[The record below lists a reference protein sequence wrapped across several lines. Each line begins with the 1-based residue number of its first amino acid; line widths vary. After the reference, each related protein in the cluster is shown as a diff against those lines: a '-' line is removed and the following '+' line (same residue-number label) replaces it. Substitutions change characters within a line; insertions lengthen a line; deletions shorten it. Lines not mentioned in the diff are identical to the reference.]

1 MAVAPFSLRE
11 DYWDTFALQAEDR
24 EFIYNHLLDIET
36 PLTSQELL
44 QALVMDR
51 IQRERLS
58 IEKQRS
64 SGGQL
69 YMPKQTY
76 QIGQSLVFPAF
87 GWQSGTVL
95 AVRPGQNPD
104 LGDFQVIRV
113 KLADNQIKEL
123 AANLPDHV
131 LNQPPDISDEDP
143 ALDQEHVLQ
152 QYSDD
157 LLDTIEE
164 ELQTDGDFVR
174 IAGKWFPRALLV
186 DINAGHLN
194 LAEAILDMGGGG
206 PLPTSALLE
215 QVGLSSDANSKLVE
229 FSLDLALQEDPRFD
243 EVGPSGEVLWYLH
256 RLEPESVL
264 QIPPYL
270 RYTELEYDRSLLT
283 QDMLALERKLD
294 DELTPFSGK
303 YPQVNEVQVT
313 LTFPHWRSG
322 TLPISGAMRH
332 LLPTAYEAPRVRFM
346 LVADDNGQKFPAWV
360 ARQHRYVYG
369 LGDWYRSR
377 SLMPGSLI
385 RLRRGKNPGEVII
398 HCDSQRGTREWIRT
412 VLVGSDGGIVF
423 ALLKQVVSASYDE
436 RMAIAIPDPEA
447 LDQALKQLQKERL
460 PFERVVVN
468 VVRELSKLNPQ
479 SHVHAS
485 ELYAALNIL
494 RRCPPGPMLAL
505 LASRPWFV
513 HVGDLHFRFDDSE
526 RP

>member
-11 DYWDTFALQAEDR
+11 DYWVTFSLQAEDR
-24 EFIYNHLLDIET
+24 EFLYNHLLEIET

-44 QALVMDR
+44 HALVSDR
-51 IQRERLS
+51 IQREKLA

-69 YMPKQTY
+69 YMPKLTY
-76 QIGQSLVFPAF
+76 QVGQALVFPAF
-87 GWQSGTVL
+87 GWQSGEVL
-95 AVRPGQNPD
+95 SIRAGQNPD
-104 LGDFQVIRV
+104 LGDFQVIQV
-113 KLADNQIKEL
+113 KLADNQVKEL

-131 LNQPPDISDEDP
+131 LNQPPDFSDEDP
-143 ALDQEHVLQ
+143 ALNPEHVLQ
-152 QYSDD
+152 QHHDD

-194 LAEAILDMGGGG
+194 LAEAILDLSGGG
-206 PLPTSALLE
+206 PLPTTALLE
-215 QVGLSSDANSKLVE
+215 QVGLGSDANSKLVE
-229 FSLDLALQEDPRFD
+229 FSMDLALQEDPRFD

-270 RYTELEYDRSLLT
+270 RYTEIESDHNLLSP
-283 QDMLALERKLD
+283 DMLALERKLD
-294 DELTPFSGK
+294 DELSPFSGK
-303 YPQVNEVQVT
+303 YPQANEVQIT

-346 LVADDNGQKFPAWV
+346 LVAGDSGQKFPAWV
-360 ARQHRYVYG
+360 VRQHRYVYG
-369 LGDWYRSR
+369 LGDWYRTHA
-377 SLMPGSLI
+377 LMPGSLI
-385 RLRRGKNPGEVII
+385 RLRRGKYPGEVIV

-436 RMAIAIPDPEA
+436 RMAIAIPDPDA

-468 VVRELSKLNPQ
+468 VVRELAKLNPQ

-485 ELYAALNIL
+485 ELYAALNVL

>member
-1 MAVAPFSLRE
+1 L
-11 DYWDTFALQAEDR
+11 
-24 EFIYNHLLDIET
+24 
-36 PLTSQELL
+36 
-44 QALVMDR
+44 
-51 IQRERLS
+51 
-58 IEKQRS
+58 
-64 SGGQL
+64 
-69 YMPKQTY
+69 
-76 QIGQSLVFPAF
+76 
-87 GWQSGTVL
+87 GWQSGEVL
-95 AVRPGQNPD
+95 SIRAGQNPD

-113 KLADNQIKEL
+113 KMADNQVKEL

-131 LNQPPDISDEDP
+131 LNQPPDFSNEDP
-143 ALDQEHVLQ
+143 ALNPEHVLQ
-152 QYSDD
+152 QHHDS

-194 LAEAILDMGGGG
+194 LAEAILDMSGGG

-215 QVGLSSDANSKLVE
+215 QVGLGSDTNSKLVE
-229 FSLDLALQEDPRFD
+229 FSMDLALQEDPRFD

-270 RYTELEYDRSLLT
+270 RYTEIESDRSLLSP
-283 QDMLALERKLD
+283 DMLALERKLD
-294 DELTPFSGK
+294 DELSPFSGK

-346 LVADDNGQKFPAWV
+346 LVAGDNGQKFPAWV
-360 ARQHRYVYG
+360 VRQHRYVYG
-369 LGDWYRSR
+369 LADWYRAHA
-377 SLMPGSLI
+377 LMPGSLI
-385 RLRRGKNPGEVII
+385 RLRRGNNPGEVIV

-423 ALLKQVVSASYDE
+423 ALLKQVVTASYDE
-436 RMAIAIPDPEA
+436 RMAIAIPDADA
-447 LDQALKQLQKERL
+447 LDQALKQLQKEHL

-468 VVRELSKLNPQ
+468 VVRELAKLNPQ

-485 ELYAALNIL
+485 ELYAALNVL
-494 RRCPPGPMLAL
+494 RRCPPGPMLTL